1 MKELSLSRSG
11 RIYVFGVV
19 SIGGG
24 LILSSMVQL
33 GMEAATPYWVI
44 AVLLAVF
51 GAPLS
56 LRLPSL
62 RATVT
67 VSETFVFGA
76 AILFGPAA
84 ATLTIALDGLFISF
98 WSHRRNLDRTLFNI
112 GEPAISIWVASQL
125 FYLTSGVSPLF
136 GAAVPLGEVL
146 LPLLLMTTAYFLLN
160 GLLSATAMW
169 FETHVHPLR
178 IMRDQLPHTGLNFFA
193 TCSFAVL
200 LVLNIENLRFAALG
214 VFAPLL
220 ALSYV
225 SSKLSATRVEESNTH
240 LNELSHLYL
249 STIEALAMAI
259 DAKDQITSGH
269 IRRVQV
275 HSVALAQGLGVT
287 DERELKAIE
296 AAALLHDLGKLAVPE
311 YILNKPG
318 KLTPVE
324 FEQMKTHAAI
334 GADILAS
341 IDFPYPVEPIVR
353 YHHEM
358 WDGKGYPQGI
368 SGEAIPI
375 GARILSVVDCYD
387 ALTSDRPYRR
397 ALTKEQ
403 ATAILLERRGS
414 HYDPRVVD
422 TFIAARDRLIDASDS
437 RALAESHLA
446 KEAEIREVV
455 AMGTKAD
462 GVSGVRISQDIDE
475 PVKADD
481 YTPPRP
487 RVDDDGCDL
496 LTFQAIARYLE
507 TVVPDSVAV
516 VYTHQADQARLVA
529 THVSARQHEFLLRD
543 ASIALSKRLSG
554 WVGANRK
561 MVVNSDPALDL
572 GDLAGA
578 WTPRLRSSFSTPL
591 VSNDTLLGVL
601 TVYTPDRQG
610 LTRRQIRTVT
620 LLVADGLAPVS
631 DAVSEPHDE
640 PLVAASSFAASGP
653 RAVPSP
659 RRRRRPV
666 SVPA

>member
-1 MKELSLSRSG
+1 MKELSLSPLG
-11 RIYVFGVV
+11 RTYVWAVV

-24 LILSSMVQL
+24 LILSSMIQL
-33 GMEAATPYWVI
+33 GMEAATPYW
-44 AVLLAVF
+44 AVVATLAIF

-67 VSETFVFGA
+67 VSETFVFA
-76 AILFGPAA
+76 AALLFGPAA

-98 WSHRRNLDRTLFNI
+98 SSKRRHIQRTLFNI

-125 FYLTSGVSPLF
+125 FYLMSGVSPLF
-136 GAAVPLGEVL
+136 DAPVPLSTVVV
-146 LPLLLMTTAYFLLN
+146 PLLVMTTTYFLLN

-169 FETHVHPLR
+169 FETQVHPLR
-178 IMRDQLPHTGLNFFA
+178 IVRDQIPHTGLNFFA
-193 TCSFAVL
+193 TCSFVIL
-200 LVLNIENLRFAALG
+200 LVANVDRLSFAAIG
-214 VFAPLL
+214 VLVPVL

-225 SSKLSATRVEESNTH
+225 SSRLSTARVEETNTH
-240 LNELSHLYL
+240 LNELSRLYL

-259 DAKDQITSGH
+259 DAKDQVTSGH

-275 HSVALAQGLGVT
+275 HSVALARELGIH

-318 KLTPVE
+318 KLTAIE

-358 WDGKGYPQGI
+358 WNGKGYPEGI
-368 SGEAIPI
+368 SGESIPI

-397 ALTKEQ
+397 AMTPDQ
-403 ATAILLERRGS
+403 ATAVLRERGGS
-414 HYDPRVVD
+414 QYDPRVVD
-422 TFIAARDRLIDASDS
+422 TFIEARDRLIDASDR
-437 RALAESHLA
+437 RAPAEAHLA
-446 KEAEIREVV
+446 KDVDIREVV
-455 AMGTKAD
+455 LTGAKSDRAAEIAAVRTTAAAD
-462 GVSGVRISQDIDE
+462 APGPHEEFAPS
-475 PVKADD
+475 
-481 YTPPRP
+481 P
-487 RVDDDGCDL
+487 RVDDDGCVL
-496 LTFQAIARYLE
+496 VTFQAISRYLG
-507 TVVPDSVAV
+507 TVAPDAVAI
-516 VYTHQADQARLVA
+516 VYRHDLQESRLVA
-529 THVSARQHEFLLRD
+529 SHVSSPEHEFLFRGL
-543 ASIALSKRLSG
+543 SIQVGERLSG

-561 MVVNSDPALDL
+561 IIANSDPALDL

-578 WTPRLRSSFSTPL
+578 LEPRLRSTFAAPL

-601 TVYTPDRQG
+601 AVYSPDRQG
-610 LTRRQIRTVT
+610 LTARQIRAVN
-620 LLVADGLAPVS
+620 LLVSDGLDPVGDQAADS
-631 DAVSEPHDE
+631 PEPG
-640 PLVAASSFAASGP
+640 VAAASNQPRGP
-653 RAVPSP
+653 RAVPSRAWP
-659 RRRRRPV
+659 LRV
-666 SVPA
+666 SA

>member
-1 MKELSLSRSG
+1 MKKLSLSPFG
-11 RIYVFGVV
+11 RAYVVGVV
-19 SIGGG
+19 FIGGG
-24 LILSSMVQL
+24 LILRSMVQL

-44 AVLLAVF
+44 VASLAVF

-67 VSETFVFGA
+67 VSETFVFAA

-98 WSHRRNLDRTLFNI
+98 LSNRRNLHRTLFNI

-125 FYLTSGVSPLF
+125 FYLTSGVSPLY

-146 LPLLLMTTAYFLLN
+146 LPLLLMTSAYFLLN

-178 IMRDQLPHTGLNFFA
+178 IMRDQIPHTGLNFFA
-193 TCSFAVL
+193 TYSFAVL
-200 LVLNIENLRFAALG
+200 LVLNIENLSFAALG

-259 DAKDQITSGH
+259 DAKDQVTSGH

-275 HSVALAQGLGVT
+275 HSVALAQELGVR

-324 FEQMKTHAAI
+324 FEQMKTHAAV

-341 IDFPYPVEPIVR
+341 IDFPYPVESIVR

-358 WDGKGYPQGI
+358 WNGKGYPQGI

-397 ALTKEQ
+397 ALTREQ
-403 ATAILLERRGS
+403 ATAVLTERRGS
-414 HYDPRVVD
+414 QYDPRVVD

-446 KEAEIREVV
+446 KAAEIREMV
-455 AMGTKAD
+455 AGTKAD
-462 GVSGVRISQDIDE
+462 AVSGVRISQDIDE
-475 PVKADD
+475 PVEQDD
-481 YTPPRP
+481 SPSPP
-487 RVDDDGCDL
+487 RVDDEGCVL

-507 TVVPDSVAV
+507 TVVPDAVAV
-516 VYTHQADQARLVA
+516 VYTHQVDEARLVA
-529 THVSARQHEFLLRD
+529 SHVSSREHEFLLRD
-543 ASIALSKRLSG
+543 ASIVLGERLSG

-561 MVVNSDPALDL
+561 MIVNSDPALDL

-578 WTPRLRSSFSTPL
+578 WVPRLRSTFSTPL
-591 VSNDTLLGVL
+591 VSDDTLVGVL

-610 LTRRQIRTVT
+610 LTCRQIRTVT
-620 LLVADGLAPVS
+620 LLVADGLVPTT
-631 DAVSEPHDE
+631 DAASTPRDE
-640 PLVAASSFAASGP
+640 PMVAASPFAASGP

-659 RRRRRPV
+659 RPRSV
-666 SVPA
+666 SA